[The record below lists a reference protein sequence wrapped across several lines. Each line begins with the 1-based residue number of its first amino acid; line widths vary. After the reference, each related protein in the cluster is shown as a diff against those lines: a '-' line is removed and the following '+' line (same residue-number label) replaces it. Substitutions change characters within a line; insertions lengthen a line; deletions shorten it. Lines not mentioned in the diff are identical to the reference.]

1 MLGVRPVW
9 VIVHNPLH
17 WLVQAGEGGGW
28 LGWLRSQG
36 SRERE
41 TLGHQV
47 SVASKVITNQ
57 TPMGFIVGHA
67 CSSFSWCATLN
78 IVPWFVKAL
87 QPVVYLLLCCHPWHL
102 EQLKYSI
109 LLWKQ
114 L

>member
-1 MLGVRPVW
+1 M
-9 VIVHNPLH
+9 
-17 WLVQAGEGGGW
+17 AEDT
-28 LGWLRSQG
+28 
-36 SRERE
+36 RERE

-47 SVASKVITNQ
+47 SVASKVITIQ
-57 TPMGFIVGHA
+57 TSMGFIVGHA
-67 CSSFSWCATLN
+67 CSSFSWYATPN

-87 QPVVYLLLCCHPWHL
+87 QPVIYLLLYCHPWHL